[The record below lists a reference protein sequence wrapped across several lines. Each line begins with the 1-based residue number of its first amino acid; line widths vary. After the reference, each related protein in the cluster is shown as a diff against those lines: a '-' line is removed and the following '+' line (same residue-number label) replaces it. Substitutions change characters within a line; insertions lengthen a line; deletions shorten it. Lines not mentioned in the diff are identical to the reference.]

1 MLAALGDT
9 ARHTARA
16 PVPEL
21 PHGLVEPSQSDQYP
35 QCMKFS
41 AHFGVRRTHSDDWF
55 DPDLSVDTRLF
66 LDPFLLLDEKANPK
80 SLWASAHDKLI
91 GHFARCYD
99 LLARAGSSGT
109 MSEQIARG
117 LLSFPEPAELC
128 LGYTASGTSGSG
140 SGTRHAKLIVGSIV
154 TAIAAG
160 LNRPEHIEEIGILNE
175 GIGADRISDAACNV
189 LKPII
194 IEYTKK
200 VTSRHGIP
208 TSALR
213 VRHSRCDLK
222 TGRWIDE
229 RHELPENPVTG
240 KPVLLIPQ
248 RLLNHLP
255 VLNAHDWFDSTF
267 NADLR
272 REMNVQVGERVPK
285 QAITRAARRHPD
297 RIREWA
303 NDLRSSGQVRGYDFA
318 TDPLGVV
325 SWQDAGKAF
334 ADHNPLSVSIS
345 GSDDLRRFVETLL
358 DLYRLFIEEQGGW
371 KLLWNDNGDEK
382 PEEAAQLALLGMAR
396 PYCRAHGVEIDREVN
411 LGRGPVD
418 FKVTKGASV
427 RLLVEAKK
435 LHNGEF
441 WNGLE
446 RQLPSYMKSDQ
457 TSEGWLLA
465 IRYRSAGVSTSRSRE
480 LTRRV
485 ERINEISGTSI
496 GVTIIDARPKPS
508 ASKIGRSG
516 TS

>member
-1 MLAALGDT
+1 MGDPNGT
-9 ARHTARA
+9 
-16 PVPEL
+16 L
-21 PHGLVEPSQSDQYP
+21 D
-35 QCMKFS
+35 CMKFS
-41 AHFGVRRTHSDDWF
+41 AHFGAARSPSDDWF

-66 LDPFLLLDEKANPK
+66 LDPFLLLDEKAKPK

-99 LLARAGSSGT
+99 LLATAGSSGT

-140 SGTRHAKLIVGSIV
+140 SGTRHASLILGSIV

-194 IEYTKK
+194 IDYTKK
-200 VTSRHGIP
+200 ITSRHGIR
-208 TSALR
+208 TSTLR
-213 VRHSRCDLK
+213 VRHSRCNLK

-229 RHELPENPVTG
+229 EHDLPENPVTG

-248 RLLNHLP
+248 RFLNRLP
-255 VLNAHDWFDSTF
+255 VLNADDWFDSTF

-272 REMNVQVGERVPK
+272 REMNVQVGARVPK
-285 QAITRAARRHPD
+285 REIARAARRHPD
-297 RIREWA
+297 RIRQWA
-303 NDLRSSGQVRGYDFA
+303 HDLRAAGQVRGYDFV

-325 SWQDAGKAF
+325 SWQDAGMDF
-334 ADHNPLSVSIS
+334 AKHNPVSVSIS
-345 GSDDLRRFVETLL
+345 GVADLRQFVETLL
-358 DLYRLFIEEQGGW
+358 DLYKLFIEEQGGW
-371 KLLWNDNGDEK
+371 KLLWNDNHDEK

-427 RLLVEAKK
+427 RLLVEVKK

-446 RQLPSYMKSDQ
+446 RQLPAYMTSDQ
-457 TSEGWLLA
+457 TGEGWLLA
-465 IRYRSAGVSTSRSRE
+465 IQYRSEGVSRSRLRE
-480 LTRRV
+480 LPRRV
-485 ERINEISGTSI
+485 QKINGTSGTSI

-516 TS
+516 SC